1 MQTQPE
7 VNIVTSLTSL
17 ESSNRCMIRVPS
29 FCSYQYSYEIPQN
42 ISLVLSK
49 PPYEVNE
56 TGWGE
61 FEIQIKVY
69 FMDPVERPVRKSQFL
84 IWSV

>member
-1 MQTQPE
+1 M
-7 VNIVTSLTSL
+7 L
-17 ESSNRCMIRVPS
+17 SN
-29 FCSYQYSYEIPQN
+29 
-42 ISLVLSK
+42 

-69 FMDPVERPVRKSQFL
+69 FMDPIERPVRKNIIPYGCGHKIL
-84 IWSV
+84 I

>member
-1 MQTQPE
+1 M
-7 VNIVTSLTSL
+7 VSKNMV
-17 ESSNRCMIRVPS
+17 
-29 FCSYQYSYEIPQN
+29 F
-42 ISLVLSK
+42 LVLSK

-69 FMDPVERPVRKSQFL
+69 FMDPVERPVRLLNLLLYGLIHVFNLNFL
-84 IWSV
+84 HR

>member
-1 MQTQPE
+1 
-7 VNIVTSLTSL
+7 
-17 ESSNRCMIRVPS
+17 
-29 FCSYQYSYEIPQN
+29 
-42 ISLVLSK
+42 LSK

-69 FMDPVERPVRKSQFL
+69 FMDPVERPVRNMKS
-84 IWSV
+84 